1 VDAARQQLSIGLL
14 GVLLGGTL
22 GAILGVAVGS
32 TSNSTATQTQIET
45 VVRKQNLRPTTQT
58 IKLPTT
64 TAPTTPLT
72 NTVPVDTVP
81 AIVAPDVSGT
91 LTTTT
96 TPSFSVPATTPTGGG
111 VDENDVQPPD
121 PASPPATFC
130 NTHVCGPSY
139 AKGDGP
145 AVQCADG
152 VWTRQGGEAVTCS
165 ADGGLGKASGGA

>member
-1 VDAARQQLSIGLL
+1 MDTARQQLSIGLI
-14 GVLLGGTL
+14 GVLVGGTL
-22 GAILGVAVGS
+22 GAIFGVAVGS

-45 VVRKQNLRPTTQT
+45 VVRKETLTPTTQT
-58 IKLPTT
+58 IKLPPT
-64 TAPTTPLT
+64 TAPTT
-72 NTVPVDTVP
+72 TVSTGPIDTVP
-81 AIVAPDVSGT
+81 PIVAPPV
-91 LTTTT
+91 TTTT
-96 TPSFSVPATTPTGGG
+96 ATTTTSFSVPATTPATGG

-121 PASPPATFC
+121 PANPPATFC